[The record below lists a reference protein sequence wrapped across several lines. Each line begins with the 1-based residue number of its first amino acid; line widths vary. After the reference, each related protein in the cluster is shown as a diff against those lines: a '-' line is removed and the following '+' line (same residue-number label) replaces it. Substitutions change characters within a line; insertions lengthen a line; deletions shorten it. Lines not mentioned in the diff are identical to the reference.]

1 MFNVIFVGGFLLNG
15 KLEGERKCGYIGVWE
30 EVEWFVNYLYGL
42 LGKVRLIRLISN
54 ECGIKGRE
62 KEGK

>member
-1 MFNVIFVGGFLLNG
+1 MFNVTLAGGFLLNG
-15 KLEGERKCGYIGVWE
+15 KLEGERKCGYTGVWE
-30 EVEWFVNYLYGL
+30 EVEWFANHLHGL
-42 LGKVRLIRLISN
+42 LGKARLTRSTSN